1 MVGSY
6 HRTMNKL
13 SRIVLVA
20 LALIVTVG
28 FGASQVR
35 SQVATQPAS
44 HASSQASSQV
54 ASKPT
59 QSTPRGDADSGSAKS
74 PKAKR
79 GPGLRYGIA
88 DAPKKTRAIRLAAYN
103 VQNLCDHVDDPNL
116 SGEWDDMKLAVT
128 EDRAQALAKVI
139 RRLDADVLF
148 LQEVES
154 QEALT
159 WFRDTYIK
167 DMGYT
172 YLASLDAG
180 YYRGIEQS
188 VLSRFP
194 IKNARVFLDA
204 KLGTAGGSELSADDT
219 KELQNKPDAAVTP
232 APAQDK
238 APEDATKF
246 QRSPL
251 AVDIELPDGYVLSA
265 YAIHHKAGGVKF
277 EEHRK
282 AEAAKIIEFVKA
294 DLAKNP
300 DANIVILGDFN
311 STPLSQ
317 CRKMYKD
324 AGWLNGYDYRPQ
336 EDITKDRNKSLPQ
349 AERDALRE
357 QYTTHE
363 SGRPI
368 DYIIISKGFA
378 NEIVPGSY
386 FVLSSLH
393 PGDAYDWKKDK
404 PPAGYASD
412 HYPIAIE
419 FTPKDAKPKAAKT
432 NDAKPNDAQP
442 KESAPADAS

>member
-6 HRTMNKL
+6 HHRMNKL

-20 LALIVTVG
+20 LALVITVG
-28 FGASQVR
+28 FGASQVA
-35 SQVATQPAS
+35 SQTA
-44 HASSQASSQV
+44 SQAASQA
-54 ASKPT
+54 ASKPA
-59 QSTPRGDADSGSAKS
+59 QSTPQGDADSGSAKS

-204 KLGTAGGSELSADDT
+204 KLGTAGGSEPSADDT

-232 APAQDK
+232 AQDK
-238 APEDATKF
+238 APKDETKF

-251 AVDIELPDGYVLSA
+251 AVDVELPDGYVLSA
-265 YAIHHKAGGVKF
+265 YAIHHKAGGQKF
-277 EEHRK
+277 EAHRK

-311 STPLSQ
+311 STPLSPP
-317 CRKMYKD
+317 RRMYKD
-324 AGWLNGYDYRPQ
+324 AGLLNGYDYRPQ
-336 EDITKDRNKSLPQ
+336 EDIAKGRNESLPQ

-378 NEIVPGSY
+378 NEIVPGSF

-432 NDAKPNDAQP
+432 KDAKPNDAQP
-442 KESAPADAS
+442 KEPAPADAS